1 MEKVKIN
8 TSDYWGTAD
17 NIIYSSFNLE
27 LNELIYHAE
36 PKIAVELEPELKKQ
50 ELDIF
55 EIGDIVI
62 IKNQFVSNGLDR
74 HEIEIWKDK
83 FCKIIE
89 VNINKRNVGE
99 SVYTIQEYDGE
110 TKRIYGRNLMRV

>member
-8 TSDYWGTAD
+8 TSDYWGTGS
-17 NIIYSSFNLE
+17 NITYTSSSAGLYG
-27 LNELIYHAE
+27 LVYDAE
-36 PKIAVELEPELKKQ
+36 PKITVELEPELKKQ

-55 EIGDIVI
+55 EIGDIVT
-62 IKNQFVSNGLDR
+62 IKSYFVSNGLDK

-89 VNINKRNVGE
+89 TNINKRNVGE
-99 SVYTIQEYDGE
+99 SIYTIQEYDGE
-110 TKRIYGRNLMRV
+110 TKRIYGRNLVRA